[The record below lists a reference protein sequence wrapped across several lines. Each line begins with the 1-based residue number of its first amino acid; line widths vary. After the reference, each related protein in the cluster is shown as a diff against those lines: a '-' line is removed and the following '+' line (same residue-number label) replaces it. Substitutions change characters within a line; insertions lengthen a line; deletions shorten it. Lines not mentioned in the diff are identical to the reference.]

1 MQINHF
7 ETENS
12 ILVTLAPLST
22 QIPSI
27 ILRDRCLFQ
36 GKREYFPDFP
46 RRKITQKFPRHTSC
60 NQLVTIISGQL
71 MYICPV

>member
-7 ETENS
+7 ETENG

-22 QIPSI
+22 QIHSI
-27 ILRDRCLFQ
+27 ILRDRCLFERNWHISQ
-36 GKREYFPDFP
+36 ISLAAN
-46 RRKITQKFPRHTSC
+46 ITQQFPRHTSC

>member
-22 QIPSI
+22 QIHSI

-36 GKREYFPDFP
+36 GKQEYFPDFP
-46 RRKITQKFPRHTSC
+46 RCKNNPE
-60 NQLVTIISGQL
+60 ISPAHVL
-71 MYICPV
+71 